1 MSIVVMGVGYC
12 GSFPMSGGL
21 SYRELIARAA
31 AMAYAEAGIEA
42 EQLDGAVS
50 VEEDFV
56 SGYSIADEYVPDQL
70 GVQRKSVYTVCGD
83 FLHGVCSAAM
93 QINTG
98 QFKLLAVEAYSKASN
113 ILTKDELLH
122 FSLDPV
128 WNRLGVSPKY
138 LAGIEMQQYLQ
149 LSGYTEVDVAE
160 VVVRN
165 KSRAIGNPLAPYGN
179 SIDLGDVLGSRPV
192 ATPLTEQM
200 IARPADAAVVAV
212 LGSSDV
218 ALETAN
224 KPVFLTGTGWCS
236 GNSVI
241 ERRDHSISDG
251 TALSARM
258 AYKEAGVVDPDKYFD
273 VAYVSDLFAHR
284 ELMHLDALQFSD
296 ETLARTNPDG
306 GSLAGGDLYEA
317 NGGARLFDAVRQLRS
332 EAGAHQIAGA
342 KRAVVQAWRGLP
354 TDTCAV
360 VVLDAERRT
369 A

>member
-12 GSFPMSGGL
+12 GAFPISGGL

-31 AMAYAEAGIEA
+31 SMAYADAGIEA

-70 GVQRKSVYTVCGD
+70 GVQRKSVYTICGD
-83 FLHGVCSAAM
+83 FLQGVCSAAM

-98 QFKLLAVEAYSKASN
+98 KFKLLAVEAFSKASN

-122 FSLDPV
+122 FAFDPV
-128 WNRLGVSPKY
+128 YNRLGVTPRY

-149 LSGYTEVDVAE
+149 SSGFTEADVAE
-160 VVVRN
+160 VVIRN
-165 KSRAIGNPLAPYGN
+165 KARAVGNPLAPYGN
-179 SIDLGDVLGSRPV
+179 NIELRDVLGSRPI

-200 IARPADAAVVAV
+200 AARPADAAVVIV

-218 ALETAN
+218 ALETAR

-236 GNSVI
+236 GNSVL
-241 ERRDHSISDG
+241 ERRDHATSEG
-251 TALSARM
+251 TAIAAQM
-258 AYKEAGVVDPDKYFD
+258 AYREAGVVDPDEAFD
-273 VAYVSDLFAHR
+273 VAYVSDLFAYR
-284 ELMHLDALQFSD
+284 ELMHLDALQFTD
-296 ETLARTNPDG
+296 ETLAKTNPDG
-306 GSLAGGDLYEA
+306 GSLAGGDLIEA
-317 NGGARLFDAVRQLRS
+317 NGGARFFDAVRQLRG

-342 KRAVVQAWRGLP
+342 KRAVVQGWRGLP
-354 TDTCAV
+354 TDSCAV
-360 VVLDAERRT
+360 VVLDAEGR
-369 A
+369 AS

>member
-1 MSIVVMGVGYC
+1 MGVGYC
-12 GSFPMSGGL
+12 GAFPTSGGL

-31 AMAYAEAGIEA
+31 SMAYADAGIEA

-70 GVQRKSVYTVCGD
+70 GVQRKSVYTITGD
-83 FLHGVCSAAM
+83 FLQGVCSAAM

-113 ILTKDELLH
+113 ILNKDELLH
-122 FSLDPV
+122 FAFDPIY
-128 WNRLGVSPKY
+128 NRLGVSPRY

-149 LSGYTEVDVAE
+149 SSGFTEADVAE

-165 KSRAIGNPLAPYGN
+165 KARAVGNPLAPYGN
-179 SIDLGDVLGSRPV
+179 NLELRDVLGSRPI

-200 IARPADAAVVAV
+200 TAKYADAAVVIV

-218 ALETAN
+218 ALETAR
-224 KPVFLTGTGWCS
+224 KPVYLTGTGWCS
-236 GNSVI
+236 GNSVL
-241 ERRDHSISDG
+241 ERRDHATSDG
-251 TALSARM
+251 TAIAAQM
-258 AYKEAGVVDPDKYFD
+258 AYKEAGVVDPDEAFD
-273 VAYVSDLFAHR
+273 VAYVSDIFAYR
-284 ELMHLDALQFSD
+284 ELMHLDALQFTD
-296 ETLARTNPDG
+296 ETLAKTNPDG
-306 GSLAGGDLYEA
+306 GSLAGGDLIEA
-317 NGGARLFDAVRQLRS
+317 NGGARFFDAVRQLRG

-342 KRAVVQAWRGLP
+342 KRAVVQGWRGLP

-360 VVLDAERRT
+360 VVLDAEGR
-369 A
+369 AS